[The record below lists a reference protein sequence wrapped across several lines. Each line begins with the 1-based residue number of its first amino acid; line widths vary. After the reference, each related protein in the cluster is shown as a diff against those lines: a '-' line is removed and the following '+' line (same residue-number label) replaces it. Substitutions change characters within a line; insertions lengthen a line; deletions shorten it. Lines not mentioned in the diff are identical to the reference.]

1 MSDTISNSSKVCLHC
16 IGSKDSKVPRPLG
29 EAIKSSD
36 RNEVFHYDF
45 MFVRKSKDPS
55 VPQYILVIK
64 DEISHYVEL
73 CPAATEDHFVVAD
86 CWLKWHKRLMGKNPC
101 KWSRN
106 TLEELSHREAQ
117 SYFSDGST
125 LYYGL
130 LASKQRNSWKGQQ
143 GNSEDTEKSFF
154 GITDAIESMVQIAF
168 IDSECLEKL
177 EVEITCT
184 WSTNYCVPWIAC
196 A

>member
-1 MSDTISNSSKVCLHC
+1 MTSCSSGSQKILQCLSTFWWSRMKYLITLNSVQQQQRITSSLRIAGWSGTSD
-16 IGSKDSKVPRPLG
+16 
-29 EAIKSSD
+29 
-36 RNEVFHYDF
+36 
-45 MFVRKSKDPS
+45 
-55 VPQYILVIK
+55 
-64 DEISHYVEL
+64 
-73 CPAATEDHFVVAD
+73 
-86 CWLKWHKRLMGKNPC
+86 WWGKNPC

-196 A
+196 AQPNQLDLWLSQR